1 MKAAVRG
8 AVESDIAA
16 ILADL
21 RPSDAA
27 EMAALGTTAEDAM
40 RMGLSMS
47 DWAMTGTLDGEPVCM
62 FGVAPQ
68 NYLLGFGTPWMLATT
83 RIESSQ
89 VAFLRACRPVV
100 QRMLETYPSLSNVV
114 HADNAMAIRWL
125 RWLGFTFHINA
136 NGSPATFVVN
146 DEPFHLF
153 AMGS

>member
-1 MKAAVRG
+1 MKAAVRR
-8 AVESDIAA
+8 AVESDIAV
-16 ILADL
+16 ILSDL
-21 RPSDAA
+21 RSSDAA

-47 DWAMTGTLDGEPVCM
+47 DWSMTGMLDGDPVCM

-83 RIESSQ
+83 RIESAQ

-100 QRMLETYPSLSNVV
+100 QRMCETYPSLSNVV
-114 HADNAMAIRWL
+114 HADNVMAIRWL
-125 RWLGFTFHINA
+125 RWLGFTFHLDSEGA
-136 NGSPATFVVN
+136 PATFVVN
-146 DEPFHLF
+146 GEPFHLF